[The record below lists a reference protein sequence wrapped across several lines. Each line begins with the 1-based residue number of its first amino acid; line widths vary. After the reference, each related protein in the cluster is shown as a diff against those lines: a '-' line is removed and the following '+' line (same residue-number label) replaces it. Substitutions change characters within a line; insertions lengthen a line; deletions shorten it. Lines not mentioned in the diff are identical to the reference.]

1 MHEQITLNPYLLV
14 SLVMLGTSLIWS
26 LAFVIGAWWGA
37 APRDRTER
45 RADCCS
51 SRGGA

>member
-1 MHEQITLNPYLLV
+1 MPEQITINPYVLIALT
-14 SLVMLGTSLIWS
+14 MLGTSLIWS

-45 RADCCS
+45 RTDCCRP
-51 SRGGA
+51 RGGA

>member
-1 MHEQITLNPYLLV
+1 MPEQITLNPYVLIALT
-14 SLVMLGTSLIWS
+14 MLGSSIIWS

-51 SRGGA
+51 SRGSA

>member
-1 MHEQITLNPYLLV
+1 MPEQITLNPYLLV

-37 APRDRTER
+37 TPRDRTER
-45 RADCCS
+45 RADCCI

>member
-1 MHEQITLNPYLLV
+1 MPEQITLNPYLLV

-26 LAFVIGAWWGA
+26 LAFVIGAWWGS

-45 RADCCS
+45 RTDCCS